1 MVCLAAKRHK
11 NVNNIKNSSRTLEFN
26 HEQISFSAMIKVS
39 SFHGQ
44 GPSGPDVI
52 GLVASYLGAQ
62 VAELGADRT
71 HSDNASSLKI
81 TLAIVQGSV
90 LLQDMC
96 TQNLLTDGGEK
107 DWYAYPESIARCL
120 PIPGVDVLN
129 PTTFSFG
136 SSVLT
141 ISNVVDRQK

>member
-1 MVCLAAKRHK
+1 
-11 NVNNIKNSSRTLEFN
+11 
-26 HEQISFSAMIKVS
+26 MIKIS

-44 GPSGPDVI
+44 GPSGPDVV

-62 VAELGADRT
+62 VAELEADGT

-81 TLAIVQGSV
+81 ARAIVQGSG
-90 LLQDMC
+90 LLQDIC

-107 DWYAYPESIARCL
+107 DWYTCPESIARCL
-120 PIPGVDVLN
+120 PVPGVDVLN
-129 PTTFSFG
+129 PTTFSIG

-141 ISNVVDRQK
+141 ISNVVDRQN